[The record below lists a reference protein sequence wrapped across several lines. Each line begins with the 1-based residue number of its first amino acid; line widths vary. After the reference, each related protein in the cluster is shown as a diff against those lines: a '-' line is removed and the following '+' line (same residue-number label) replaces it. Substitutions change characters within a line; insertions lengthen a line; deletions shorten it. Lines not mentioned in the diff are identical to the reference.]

1 MELHDAEEAMG
12 IRKILTYDIRMKK
25 NPQSKEDT
33 FCIFKG
39 FHGVYAA
46 TFSNTSYWLIFSSFF
61 NKKSASF
68 DRKL

>member
-1 MELHDAEEAMG
+1 MELHDAKEAIG
-12 IRKILTYDIRMKK
+12 IRKILVHYIMKK

-46 TFSNTSYWLIFSSFF
+46 TFSNTSY
-61 NKKSASF
+61 
-68 DRKL
+68 

>member
-1 MELHDAEEAMG
+1 MELHDAKEAIG
-12 IRKILTYDIRMKK
+12 IRKILAHYIMKK

-68 DRKL
+68 DRKF